1 MNLFLLLGSIL
12 MFIGVGMGAFGAHGL
27 ADFLANAGREGTFDT
42 AVRYMVYHGL
52 ALVAVGILMSQ
63 NSPASILNW
72 AGWSFFLG
80 SLIFSGSLY
89 ILIFAGIRWMG
100 AITPIGGVLFLA
112 GWVCMI
118 IYALQAG

>member
-27 ADFLANAGREGTFDT
+27 AEFLANAGREGTFDT

-52 ALVAVGILMSQ
+52 ALLVVGTLLSQ
-63 NSPASILNW
+63 NSTASVLNW
-72 AGWSFFLG
+72 AGWAFFLG

-118 IYALQAG
+118 IYALQSA

>member
-1 MNLFLLLGSIL
+1 MNIFLLFGSIL

-27 ADFLANAGREGTFDT
+27 AEFLANAGREGTFDT

-52 ALVAVGILMSQ
+52 ALLVVGTLLAQ
-63 NSPASILNW
+63 NSSAPVLNW
-72 AGWSFFLG
+72 AGWAFFLG
-80 SLIFSGSLY
+80 SIIFSGSLY

-118 IYALQAG
+118 IYALQNG